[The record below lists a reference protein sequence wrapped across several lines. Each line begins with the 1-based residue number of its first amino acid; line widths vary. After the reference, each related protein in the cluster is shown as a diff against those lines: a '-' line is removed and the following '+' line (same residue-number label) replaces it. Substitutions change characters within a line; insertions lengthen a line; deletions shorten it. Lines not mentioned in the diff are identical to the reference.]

1 MTISY
6 ARVRTEKASEYLVR
20 FSKGWQRT
28 VPDIVFNDRLATLRF
43 PHASCE
49 LNAGDGFIDITLTA
63 NSKEYAALLEDVVA
77 ERLDSIAR
85 NEELKYQWI
94 LQ

>member
-20 FSKGWQRT
+20 FSKAWLRT
-28 VPDIVFNDRLATLRF
+28 VPELVFNDRLARIPF
-43 PHASCE
+43 PYATCE
-49 LNAGDGFIDITLTA
+49 LSVGEGFLDITLTA
-63 NSKEYAALLEDVVA
+63 NSREYAALLEDVVA
-77 ERLDSIAR
+77 ERLDRLAHD
-85 NEELKYQWI
+85 EALKYQWT